1 MVHRNFLAAIVLAL
15 ALAPLAC
22 AGKKPVD
29 KTPEQIEAEN
39 KAKDTPA
46 PPKCESLSESCAAQ
60 ADTVAKVKSAGLTFK
75 PPDNW
80 LYAQGESYSIMQQGS
95 DAGAA
100 MLVIGAYT
108 PDKDAKKNDAARD
121 AVFADL
127 LKAIGAT
134 LPKSYK
140 VAWKKPEAP
149 LDANGLKMGTWL
161 AADVERTGLKDKKG
175 NMPIVHAPI
184 DATHN
189 MVAIGFAL
197 GDDEK
202 GMEAIQ
208 NVLMSIKPDAGAA
221 EGDKKPEGEKK

>member
-15 ALAPLAC
+15 PLASVAC
-22 AGKKPVD
+22 GGKKTPV
-29 KTPEQIEAEN
+29 
-39 KAKDTPA
+39 KDPNTDDPATTKVAPA
-46 PPKCESLSESCAAQ
+46 PPKCESLDESCAAQ

-75 PPDNW
+75 PPERW
-80 LYAQGESYSIMQQGS
+80 LYAQTASHSIMQQGS

-100 MLVIGAYT
+100 VLVIGSYMS
-108 PDKDAKKNDAARD
+108 DKDAKKNDAARD
-121 AVFADL
+121 AAFADL
-127 LKAIGAT
+127 LKALGAT

-149 LDANGLKMGTWL
+149 LEANGLKMGTWL
-161 AADVERTGLKDKKG
+161 APDVERTGLKDKKG

-189 MVAIGFAL
+189 MLAIGFAL

-202 GMEAIQ
+202 GMEAVQ
-208 NVLMSIKPDAGAA
+208 GVLMSIKPDAGAA
-221 EGDKKPEGEKK
+221 EGDKKPEGDKK